1 MGSRPGDERVEKLG
15 QVPMFLLHW
24 GAWGAWA
31 ASLLSVPWTE
41 LSETPEPRVGRL
53 SWEKWPT
60 RAGACKAQATCLL
73 DLVLLRPGSTLSLSF
88 LMSCDLAQHIRRR
101 PVGEDWMG
109 GGGKGTEP
117 CLLTPPSS
125 NRSLHVCVWVSTQD
139 LTKSWAQSPA
149 PRGAAKVEPLEPQRG
164 AQPRSPRLLDPGRGA
179 SPAMG
184 WPHVR
189 CEPAVPA
196 SAQLD
201 TLSQRRANRLQ
212 HWTTTNHDAAPRQG
226 PLLGQTGTHCG
237 DSLWGLNVGS
247 WVTGSTHQTVKRTLA
262 SDT

>member
-226 PLLGQTGTHCG
+226 PLLGQTVSPHSE
-237 DSLWGLNVGS
+237 SLSVPGED
-247 WVTGSTHQTVKRTLA
+247 LA
-262 SDT
+262 EVQHRDW